1 MITPH
6 VAISA
11 LGAIDVF
18 HAPLLT
24 KDTAYHPRS

>member
-1 MITPH
+1 MAPH
-6 VAISA
+6 VASA